1 MLNAMLTV
9 FLLGGGLLGGAMLTP
24 SDTYPIADRL
34 EAAIKDPQQLSQVKQ
49 ILSELETE
57 VTKFE
62 RIFVDSGNG
71 LRDLYLDHDAG
82 SRQTQ
87 RRLEELNLEWYV
99 SQQRN
104 IKLRELLRLSI
115 DAEQWDRVFDH
126 E

>member
-9 FLLGGGLLGGAMLTP
+9 FLLGGGLLGGSMLTP

-34 EAAIKDPQQLSQVKQ
+34 EEAIKDPQQLSQVKQ

-62 RIFVDSGNG
+62 RIFVDSGND

-104 IKLRELLRLSI
+104 IKLRERLRLSI
-115 DAEQWDRVFDH
+115 DAGQWNRVFDP